1 MDLTPMVDVTFL
13 LLIFFMITA
22 SFNLQKNFEVPPAKT
37 EEGVSTEVTE
47 ESPVEPL
54 SAEIGPDNIVYVNE
68 AQGTTYD
75 EIFQMLTAEKSD
87 SEETELQI
95 TVDPESNHEMRILV
109 VDAATQV
116 GFQSI
121 KSLIKE
127 VN

>member
-1 MDLTPMVDVTFL
+1 MPRMQQMTPMLLVSNLEASLQFIGDVLGFDAPFVMSEYRYAY
-13 LLIFFMITA
+13 I
-22 SFNLQKNFEVPPAKT
+22 SR
-37 EEGVSTEVTE
+37 EGVAVR
-47 ESPVEPL
+47 L
-54 SAEIGPDNIVYVNE
+54 LEIGPDNIVYVNE

-75 EIFQMLTAEKSD
+75 EIYQMLTSEKAD

-95 TVDPESNHEMRILV
+95 TVDPESNHEMRIMV